1 MGIVSALIR
10 RTWYYFL
17 PAHLLIGAFFWLT
30 WGWAEALFTVTA
42 LMCGNAQAFKTSAW
56 VMADKLR

>member
-1 MGIVSALIR
+1 MINNTDLCSGNHTTER
-10 RTWYYFL
+10 
-17 PAHLLIGAFFWLT
+17 GAS
-30 WGWAEALFTVTA
+30 GWAEALFTVTA